1 VRFGARTGSWFYQ
14 TTYNNLVHQRFE
26 EGSPHYRTDVRYYDK
41 GFYASFFFGWDA
53 MFDKLPDTT
62 EKFCEFDTIDWS
74 PNGGLAWSSRLN
86 VHSRLEWGRVH
97 FDFTPEQLDAIRK
110 RIIFNARR
118 EYLAERDRPNGPVD
132 FWKDEVLGDPAFY
145 AASIQPLVA
154 RLDAYL
160 PEVTTT
166 MSAGAVDRL
175 FREAVPGWKRLRF
188 FVSALRAET
197 LETRLTAE

>member
-1 VRFGARTGSWFYQ
+1 
-14 TTYNNLVHQRFE
+14 
-26 EGSPHYRTDVRYYDK
+26 
-41 GFYASFFFGWDA
+41 
-53 MFDKLPDTT
+53 
-62 EKFCEFDTIDWS
+62 
-74 PNGGLAWSSRLN
+74 
-86 VHSRLEWGRVH
+86 
-97 FDFTPEQLDAIRK
+97 
-110 RIIFNARR
+110 
-118 EYLAERDRPNGPVD
+118 VD